1 MKLNII
7 DYNKKDILELF
18 DIDEDNNIITLELL
32 TQSATSIIQDI
43 NNHKQPLQEKLKIT
57 NFIFECLEKICNIE
71 NIFFS
76 DEIKQFLMN
85 LINQHSNSKVIEQND
100 NQIIKKQSDFNIN
113 SFPLRYKEGVI
124 NPLKRQTFF
133 HILNINTAFR
143 TNFSF
148 TESTDFILSLPN
160 HITNVLSMRFISSEI
175 PNTIYQF
182 SNNLGTNEFTLE
194 LFDISDNNFINET
207 TTTIRILDGNY
218 TGPQLQ
224 DYLNNNIFTQ
234 SPIDSKVVV
243 EFNPING
250 KLRFFKNSDLS
261 GNPPETFGFNLDFRI
276 ISDETRNPKLNMG
289 WLLGFRKATY
299 DYEDDYVDISN
310 IDTFLDEG
318 YNPESL
324 FNCNNIKYI
333 LLHVNDFNKNH
344 TSVLETPFQEGLI
357 RSSDILAKIPL
368 FNSNLFSNVQS
379 LSPAI
384 TNRRQ
389 YFGPVN
395 IEKIE
400 FRLYDEFGRILNL
413 NECDYSFSLELEC
426 LYDL

>member
-1 MKLNII
+1 MNLNII

-18 DIDEDNNIITLELL
+18 GIEEQNNTITLELL
-32 TQSATSIIQDI
+32 SQSATSIIQDI

-71 NIFFS
+71 NIFLN
-76 DEIKQFLMN
+76 DELKQILLN
-85 LINQHSNSKVIEQND
+85 LLHQQPNSKVIQQNS
-100 NQIIKKQSDFNIN
+100 NQIIEKQSDFNIN

-143 TNFSF
+143 TNFNF
-148 TESTDFILSLPN
+148 TESTNFILSLPN
-160 HITNVLSMRFISSEI
+160 HISNVLSMRFISSEI
-175 PNTIYQF
+175 PNSIYQF
-182 SNNLGTNEFTLE
+182 SNHLGTNEFTLE
-194 LFDISDNNFINET
+194 LFDFYNNIKINKT
-207 TTTIRILDGNY
+207 TVTIRILDGNY

-224 DYLNNNIFTQ
+224 EYLNNNIFTQ
-234 SPIDSKVVV
+234 SPIDNKVVV

-250 KLRFFKNSDLS
+250 KFRFFKNSDLS

-276 ISDETRNPKLNMG
+276 VSDETRNPKLNMG
-289 WLLGFRKATY
+289 WLLGFRKAIYTY
-299 DYEDDYVDISN
+299 DDDYVDISN
-310 IDTFLDEG
+310 IDTFINEG

-324 FNCNNIKYI
+324 FNCNTIKYI

-368 FNSNLFSNVQS
+368 FNNNLFSNVQS

-395 IEKIE
+395 IEKLEI
-400 FRLYDEFGRILNL
+400 RLYDEFGRTLNL